1 MTNCLLSELKKAFSS
16 GSGGVVNPALFLVYA
31 AKGAGIAEPVT
42 QTFAV
47 AGLLGG
53 AEEDVGSGAMYLDSS
68 DYELMM
74 DGQEQIVMVNF
85 PNVDIPQV
93 RVAQHSLRMRA
104 LCRRQIPISQA
115 SPDVCL
121 LAVMFE

>member
-1 MTNCLLSELKKAFSS
+1 LLSDLKKAFSS

-74 DGQEQIVMVNF
+74 DGQEQIV
-85 PNVDIPQV
+85 
-93 RVAQHSLRMRA
+93 
-104 LCRRQIPISQA
+104 
-115 SPDVCL
+115 
-121 LAVMFE
+121 